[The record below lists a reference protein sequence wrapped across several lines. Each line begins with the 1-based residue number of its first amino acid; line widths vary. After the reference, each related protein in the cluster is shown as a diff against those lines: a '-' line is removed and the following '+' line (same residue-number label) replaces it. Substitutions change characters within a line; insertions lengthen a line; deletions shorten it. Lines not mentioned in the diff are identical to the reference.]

1 MPPVVGAV
9 ASFISGAIVGIGGGT
24 FAALTVGISAATAF
38 TYAAN
43 AFILNKALG
52 MLNRRGKTGETR
64 GLEVSTADSNSSA
77 RIIYGEVR
85 VSGVHMI
92 PGVTSGTNGEYLH
105 AVLAIA
111 VHEVDSYQ
119 THYIDQ
125 DSAPTPGSITG
136 SSSDGI
142 VSSGTYANKLWIRG
156 YTGTMTQNVDYILNA
171 AFPSQWPSTSRGRG
185 FAYIAYQFAYS
196 KGEIYKSIPQ
206 PTVKVRGAKVYDPRL
221 DSTNGGS
228 GSQRYNDRTTWTYSS
243 NPALCWANYRIL
255 EYGYGND
262 PATQIDWPTV
272 AAAADVCDALVANK
286 DGGTS
291 KRYTCNGILINE
303 PENLLDNEQKL
314 IDAMLGHRTC
324 VGGKYQVYAGA
335 WETPGAGYVIEKT
348 DWLSIDSIVTVSPQD
363 KSGRFS
369 EVHCFFVD
377 PNRNWQRV
385 ECYVRK
391 NATYLADDAS
401 YPSAIEMEQPLCTD
415 ESEAQR
421 KAEFILRQSRN
432 GVKLVGTLPPRFQFL
447 KTFKT
452 VALNFAELGWT
463 SKTFRIVAYDANMDG
478 SVKVA
483 LSEEQDT
490 DWTDLASG
498 DYGTP
503 STAAVPTVNPTSPN
517 AVTSLTVTGF
527 PGAIDIAWPDSTIK
541 PVGTRYRVMEA
552 SVNSY
557 QQALMRWEGD
567 MTRAVLAK
575 TNTATFYYWVDAV
588 SAQGSY
594 STFPGVSSGVAGA
607 AKLVDTDNIAP
618 NAVSWVFQVNCLVTQ
633 THSTNGPFG
642 FGVAELN
649 IAPSSIT
656 TDGYLDIYA
665 RSDFGNANDFPTGNQ
680 YLQMLG
686 KCGVNS
692 YYYIGSGTI
701 IPRSFQ
707 TDDALAS
714 FNAYG
719 TFPVIA
725 NNSAALYLQWIL
737 PNSGTHSFMHRE
749 DILRAEFRKR

>member
-1 MPPVVGAV
+1 MPQVIPAI
-9 ASFISGAIVGIGGGT
+9 ASAISGGIVAIGGGT
-24 FAALTVGISAATAF
+24 FAAATVGLAAATAF
-38 TYAAN
+38 EYGATLFLLNKAN
-43 AFILNKALG
+43 SILNK
-52 MLNRRGKTGETR
+52 RGKTRESG
-64 GLEVSTADSNSSA
+64 GLEVSISDTNASA
-77 RIIYGEVR
+77 RVIYGEVR
-85 VSGVHMI
+85 IGGVHMI
-92 PGVTSGTNGEYLH
+92 PGVSSGSNGEHLH
-105 AVLAIA
+105 MVLALA
-111 VHEVDSYQ
+111 VHEIDSFQ
-119 THYIDQ
+119 AHYIDQ
-125 DSAPTPGSITG
+125 DTIPTPASITG
-136 SSSDGI
+136 AAGDGL
-142 VSSGTYANKLWIRG
+142 VSTGTYANKLWIRG
-156 YTGTMTQNVDYILNA
+156 YTGTMSQNVDYILNA
-171 AFPSQWPSTSRGRG
+171 AFPSQWASTARARG
-185 FAYIAYQFAYS
+185 FAYVAYKFAYS
-196 KGEIYKSIPQ
+196 KGEIYKSIPV

-228 GSQRYNDRTTWTYSS
+228 GSQRYTDPTTWTYSN
-243 NPALCWANYRIL
+243 NPALCWANYRMMD
-255 EYGYGND
+255 YGYDND
-262 PATQIDWPTV
+262 PATQVDWATV
-272 AAAADVCDALVANK
+272 ITAADVCDALVANK

-291 KRYTCNGILINE
+291 KRYTCNGVLVNE

-324 VGGKYQVYAGA
+324 VGGKYQIYAGS
-335 WETPGAGYVIEKT
+335 WETPGAGYTIAKS
-348 DWLSIDSIVTVSPQD
+348 DWLSIESIVTVSPQD

-385 ECYVRK
+385 ECYVRR

-401 YPSAIEMEQPLCTD
+401 YPSALEMEQPLCTD

-421 KAEFILRQSRN
+421 KAEFVLRQSRN
-432 GVKLVGTLPPRFQFL
+432 GVTLVGTLPPRFQFL

-452 VALNFAELGWT
+452 VSVTFSELGWS
-463 SKTFRIVAYDANMDG
+463 SKTFRIIAYDTLMDG
-478 SVKVA
+478 SVRVA
-483 LSEEQDT
+483 LKEEQSG
-490 DWTDLASG
+490 DWTDLVLA

-503 STAAVPTVNPTSPN
+503 STAAVPSQNPTSPN
-517 AVTSLTVTGF
+517 ATTSLTVTGF

-541 PVGTRYRVMEA
+541 PIGTRYRVMEA

-594 STFPGVSSGVAGA
+594 STFPGVSSGVVGA

-618 NAVSWVFQVNCLVTQ
+618 NAVSWVFQVNCLGTQ

-686 KCGVNS
+686 KCGANS

-701 IPRSFQ
+701 VPRSFQ

-719 TFPVIA
+719 TFPVVA

>member
-1 MPPVVGAV
+1 MPQVIPAV
-9 ASFISGAIVGIGGGT
+9 ASAISGAIVAIGGGT
-24 FAALTVGISAATAF
+24 FAAATVGLAAATAF
-38 TYAAN
+38 EYGATLFLLNKASS
-43 AFILNKALG
+43 ILNK
-52 MLNRRGKTGETR
+52 RGKTGESR
-64 GLEVSTADSNSSA
+64 GLEVSIADSNAEA

-85 VSGVHMI
+85 VGGVHMI
-92 PGVTSGTNGEYLH
+92 PGVTSGTNGEHLH
-105 AVLAIA
+105 TVLALA
-111 VHEVDSYQ
+111 VHEIDSFQ
-119 THYIDQ
+119 AHYIDQ
-125 DSAPTPGSITG
+125 DTIPTPASITG
-136 SSSDGI
+136 AAGDGL
-142 VSSGTYANKLWIRG
+142 VSTGTYANKLWIRG
-156 YTGTMTQNVDYILNA
+156 YTGTMTQTVDYILNA
-171 AFPSQWPSTSRGRG
+171 AFPSQWASTARARG
-185 FAYIAYQFAYS
+185 FAYVAYKFAYS
-196 KGEIYKSIPQ
+196 KGEIYKSIPV

-228 GSQRYNDRTTWTYSS
+228 GSQRYTDPTTWTYSN
-243 NPALCWANYRIL
+243 NPALCWANYRMMD
-255 EYGYGND
+255 YGYDND
-262 PATQIDWPTV
+262 PATQIDWTTV

-291 KRYTCNGILINE
+291 ARYTCNGTLINE

-324 VGGKYQVYAGA
+324 VGGKYQIYAGA
-335 WETPGAGYVIEKT
+335 WETPGAGYTIAKE
-348 DWLSIDSIVTVSPQD
+348 DWLTIDSIVTVSPQD
-363 KSGRFS
+363 RSGRFS

-385 ECYVRK
+385 EAYVRR
-391 NATYLADDAS
+391 NATYLADDAG
-401 YPSAIEMEQPLCTD
+401 YPAAIEMEQPLCTD

-421 KAEFILRQSRN
+421 KAEFVLRQSRN